1 MDFSEP
7 FCFCSFSS
15 NICNTRAKDSLRWIL
30 VPVKIY
36 VQTMPLFLFLL
47 LFLCGSQL
55 PSSLFLTFDLNL
67 SSYPFNLCFVLF
79 FLIHSL
85 TKSLTLTLNL
95 DPPLLSFTHLPPSQ
109 LVSPDSPLVFHL
121 PSSLARSHCHW
132 SVLASLSFSY
142 QTDLIWLP
150 YQGLSSDWGWPDYEG
165 KLPLLS

>member
-47 LFLCGSQL
+47 LFLRGSQL

-95 DPPLLSFTHLPPSQ
+95 DPPSSHLPTS
-109 LVSPDSPLVFHL
+109 L
-121 PSSLARSHCHW
+121 PVNLSVLTLLWSSTYPPVWLARIATGAFW
-132 SVLASLSFSY
+132 
-142 QTDLIWLP
+142 
-150 YQGLSSDWGWPDYEG
+150 
-165 KLPLLS
+165 PLLAFLIRQTSFGYRTKG